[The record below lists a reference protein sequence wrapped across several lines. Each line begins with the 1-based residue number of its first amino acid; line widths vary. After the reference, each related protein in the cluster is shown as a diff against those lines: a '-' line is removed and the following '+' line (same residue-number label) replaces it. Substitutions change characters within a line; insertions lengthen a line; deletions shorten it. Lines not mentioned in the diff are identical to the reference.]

1 VRAGRALLLAAALAA
16 VPGPAGAQTEGPV
29 FVVMEEGLSFPEALA
44 DPVTEGLARSGGIGL
59 LAGPR
64 PRALVA
70 GELAGLQ
77 AEGIGSISR
86 VGLGELE
93 RAVAEATAGVVL
105 VVVIGFPESTD
116 DLPVVVVASGPPD
129 EILSGT
135 GSPGG
140 LTSDTTRVPGLV
152 ADVDVAATISERLSP
167 ARRDDSPGSSIRV
180 EGRAPTDLYE
190 RAVDY
195 RRVATPIGLVVL
207 AAGIGSLAV
216 GLVLLLLRPLPVAGA
231 TVALLGLFSVASMVA
246 LIPASALPS
255 LEPGPLVVALAALG
269 AAITISALLVGR
281 RDHALTVAAVAGIGL
296 GLLVLDGALGW
307 PTEVT
312 PLLGGGAVLGVRFF
326 GLGNSA
332 AGIVLSGAVLAAT
345 RLRPWAGVGLV
356 AGAALFAG
364 LPFLGADLG
373 GGVTLF
379 AATGLWYGWRV
390 RGRMDRRGW
399 AVAGAATVLGA
410 AILVA
415 THAVWPQPTHVTR
428 AVEAGGLVGM
438 FLDRLGFNIRA
449 TTEIWPVW
457 LTVVGLPV
465 WLLVAWR
472 RPGPF
477 RPMLADRPR
486 WRVGVMI
493 LATSGMIGFVAN
505 DTYGTAAV
513 AFAFV
518 SAAMV
523 YPVLRER
530 WTSG

>member
-1 VRAGRALLLAAALAA
+1 VRACRALLLAAALAA
-16 VPGPAGAQTEGPV
+16 VPGPAGAQTDRQV
-29 FVVMEEGLSFPEALA
+29 FVVMARGMSFPEALA
-44 DPVTEGLARSGGIGL
+44 DPVTGGLARSGGIAL
-59 LAGPR
+59 LAGRR
-64 PRALVA
+64 PRTVVGRDLV
-70 GELAGLQ
+70 GLT
-77 AEGIGSISR
+77 ARR
-86 VGLGELE
+86 VGPINRLGLDELE
-93 RAVAEATAGVVL
+93 QAVFGSEARAVL
-105 VVVIGFPESTD
+105 VVVAGFPASGN
-116 DLPVVVVASGPPD
+116 DLPVAVVASGSPD

-140 LTSDTTRVPGLV
+140 LTSDTTRIPGLV

-167 ARRDDSPGSSIRV
+167 AQRDDSPGSPIRV

-195 RRVATPIGLVVL
+195 RRVATPVGLVVL
-207 AAGIGSLAV
+207 VAGIGSLAV
-216 GLVLLLLRPLPVAGA
+216 GLVLLLLRPPPVAGA
-231 TVALLGLFSVASMVA
+231 TVALLGLFAVASMVA
-246 LIPASALPS
+246 LIPASVLPS

-269 AAITISALLVGR
+269 AAITISAVLAGR
-281 RDHALTVAAVAGIGL
+281 RDHALTVATVGGIGL
-296 GLLVLDGALGW
+296 VLLVLDGLLGW

-345 RLRPWAGVGLV
+345 RLRPWAGVGLI

-390 RGRMDRRGW
+390 RGRMDLRGW
-399 AVAGAATVLGA
+399 ALAGAATVLGA

-428 AVEAGGLVGM
+428 AVEAGGLVDT
-438 FLDRLGFNIRA
+438 FLDRLGSNLRA

-457 LTVVGLPV
+457 ITVVGLPV

-472 RPGPF
+472 RPGQF
-477 RPMLADRPR
+477 RPMLADRPG

-493 LATSGMIGFVAN
+493 LATSGMIGYVAN

-523 YPVLRER
+523 YPALRER

>member
-1 VRAGRALLLAAALAA
+1 VRVGWILLLAAGLAA
-16 VPGPAGAQTEGPV
+16 VPGPAGAQTEGQV
-29 FVVMEEGLSFPEALA
+29 FVVMAEGLSFPEALA
-44 DPVTEGLARSGGIGL
+44 DPVTGGLARSGGIAL
-59 LAGPR
+59 LAGRR
-64 PRALVA
+64 PRAVVGGDLVDLTA
-70 GELAGLQ
+70 RRVGP
-77 AEGIGSISR
+77 INR
-86 VGLGELE
+86 VGLDELE
-93 RAVAEATAGVVL
+93 QAVSGSAAREVL
-105 VVVIGFPESTD
+105 VVAIGFPESGN
-116 DLPVVVVASGPPD
+116 DLPVAVVASGSPD
-129 EILSGT
+129 GIFSAT

-140 LTSDTTRVPGLV
+140 LTSDTTRIPGLV
-152 ADVDVAATISERLSP
+152 ADVDVAATISEHLSP
-167 ARRDDSPGSSIRV
+167 GHRDDSPGSPIRV

-207 AAGIGSLAV
+207 TTGIGSLLV
-216 GLVLLLLRPLPVAGA
+216 GLVLVLLRPLPVAEA
-231 TVALLGLFSVASMVA
+231 TVALLGLLAVATMVA
-246 LIPASALPS
+246 LIPASVLPS
-255 LEPGPLVVALAALG
+255 LEPGPVVPALAALG
-269 AAITISALLVGR
+269 AVITISALLVGR
-281 RDHALTVAAVAGIGL
+281 RDHALAVAAVAGIGL
-296 GLLVLDGALGW
+296 GLLVLDGILGW

-312 PLLGGGAVLGVRFF
+312 PLLGGGAVVGVRFF

-332 AGIVLSGAVLAAT
+332 AGIVLSGAVLVAT
-345 RLRPWAGVGLV
+345 RLQPWAGVGLI

-379 AATGLWYGWRV
+379 AAAGLWYAWRV
-390 RGRMDRRGW
+390 RGRMEPVGW
-399 AVAGAATVLGA
+399 VLAGVATVLGA
-410 AILVA
+410 GTLVA
-415 THAVWPQPTHVTR
+415 THVIWPQATHVTL
-428 AVEAGGLVGM
+428 AVESGGLVGT
-438 FLDRLGFNIRA
+438 FLDRLSSNLRA

-477 RPMLADRPR
+477 RPGLDDRPW

-493 LATSGMIGFVAN
+493 LATSGMIGYVAN

-523 YPVLRER
+523 YPTLRER